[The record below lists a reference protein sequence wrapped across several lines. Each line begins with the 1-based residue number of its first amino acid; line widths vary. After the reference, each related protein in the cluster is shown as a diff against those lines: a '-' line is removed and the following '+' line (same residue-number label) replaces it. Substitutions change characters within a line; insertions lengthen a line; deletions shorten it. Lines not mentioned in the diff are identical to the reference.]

1 MPLGKDLSDESAWL
15 WAAVILVGVAVSVFS
30 LQGFFGRVFA
40 VDFYLFDHTTPISIF
55 EVTIFYLP
63 ALLALAFYLS
73 LEIRRT
79 RAVS

>member
-1 MPLGKDLSDESAWL
+1 M
-15 WAAVILVGVAVSVFS
+15 GVAVSVFS
-30 LQGFFGRVFA
+30 LQGFFGPRVFA

-79 RAVS
+79 RAVN